1 MLIEICVDSAKGL
14 ADAIAGG
21 ADRIELCSALAL
33 GGLTPTPG
41 LIALAADC
49 GVPVRAM
56 IRPRQG
62 TFVFEAGDRET
73 MIRDID
79 AVRAAGLRG
88 IVMGALTAEGGLDVP
103 LLEALVARA
112 QGLEVTLHRV
122 VDLLPD
128 PLAAL
133 DVAARLGIDTILT
146 SGGARTAAEGADMI
160 KEMRERAGD
169 RIEILA
175 GSGVRASN
183 AAALVAA
190 TGVRSVHAS
199 ASTERADA
207 LAREIKLGFAS
218 PASRTT
224 DPNEV
229 AALVAALRPRD
240 PASTL
245 MLAEA
250 REAPAVVTRLL
261 DRNREAIARI
271 AIRLRD
277 APPPFIV
284 TCARG
289 SSDHAATYGKYLFET
304 MIGIPVSSAA
314 PSIASLFD
322 APLRAEGALCIA
334 ISQSGRSPDLIASAE
349 AYKAAGAFVV
359 ALVNDETSPLAALAD
374 EVIPLSA
381 GPERSVAATK
391 SYIAALAAQAAL
403 AAAWAGD
410 DALADQLAA
419 LPAAMANAFE
429 LDWTAAL
436 DPLRD
441 ARNLFVLGRGYGF
454 AVAQEAA
461 LKFKETCGLHAEAFS
476 AAEVRH
482 GPMAIVGAGFPV
494 LGFATSD
501 MSGDDVRAA
510 ANEFA
515 KRGAATLIAGDN
527 LATIRAHPALEPILM
542 VQSFYRLVNALAVS
556 RGIDPD
562 APPHLKKVTET
573 R

>member
-1 MLIEICVDSAKGL
+1 MLIEICVDSAQGL
-14 ADAIAGG
+14 ADAVVGG

-41 LIALAADC
+41 LMALAADC

-56 IRPRQG
+56 IRPREG
-62 TFVFEAGDRET
+62 SFVFDAGDRDT
-73 MIRDID
+73 MLRDID
-79 AVRAAGLRG
+79 AVRAAGLSG
-88 IVMGALTAEGGLDVP
+88 VVIGALTPEGALDVP
-103 LLEALVARA
+103 LLQELVARA
-112 QGLEVTLHRV
+112 KGLDVTLHRV

-128 PLAAL
+128 PLAAV
-133 DVAARLGIDTILT
+133 DIAAGLGIATILT
-146 SGGARTAAEGADMI
+146 SGGARTASEGAKTI
-160 KEMRERAGD
+160 AAMRARTAD
-169 RIEILA
+169 WIEILA
-175 GSGVRASN
+175 GSGVRAAN

-190 TGVRSVHAS
+190 TGVRAVHAS
-199 ASTERADA
+199 CSAPRTDA
-207 LAREIKLGFAS
+207 LARETEFGFAS
-218 PASRTT
+218 ASVRATDRT
-224 DPNEV
+224 EV
-229 AALVAALRPRD
+229 AALVAAVRPRD
-240 PASTL
+240 PATTL
-245 MLAEA
+245 MHAEA
-250 REAPAVVTRLL
+250 REAPQVVARLL
-261 DRNREAIARI
+261 ARNRETIARI
-271 AIRLRD
+271 AARLRA

-304 MIGIPVSSAA
+304 LTGVPVSSAA
-314 PSIASLFD
+314 PSVASLFD
-322 APLRAEGALCIA
+322 APLKAEGALCLA
-334 ISQSGRSPDLIASAE
+334 ISQSGRSPDLIATAK
-349 AYKAAGAFVV
+349 AYQSAGAFVV
-359 ALVNDETSPLAALAD
+359 ALVNDETSPLADLAD

-403 AAAWAGD
+403 AAAWARD
-410 DALADQLAA
+410 DALDAQLAA
-419 LPAAMANAFE
+419 LPPQMAEAFA
-429 LDWTAAL
+429 LDWSPAL
-436 DPLRD
+436 DALRD

-482 GPMAIVGAGFPV
+482 GPMAIVGEGFPV

-501 MSGDDVRAA
+501 ASGDDVRAA
-510 ANEFA
+510 AAQFA
-515 KRGAATLIAGDN
+515 ERGAVALVAGEN
-527 LATIRAHPALEPILM
+527 LPAISAAPALEPILQ
-542 VQSFYRLVNALAVS
+542 VQSFYRLVNALAVA